1 MHLHK
6 GVIVDTSRDFVF
18 QSPTFDFVLGA
29 GRNIPQPTEEECTHI
44 LLALTEE
51 LSRSGVLR
59 DIIGNR
65 PIFRSDA
72 NSGIWELE
80 KGLEEWRDKY
90 QGARALEV
98 VSWSESSILAGT
110 SAETCKIYVGIKGR
124 TPYWFF
130 LRFYNHRSAQSGTI
144 ECYEMDEDSMI
155 RIFSAYRWAQSVSGL
170 PRRIL
175 AELVELVDKTLKDKQ
190 ERVEKMRG
198 SLSKLREVSARL
210 DSAEYDKTTSRGD
223 GIEN

>member
-1 MHLHK
+1 M
-6 GVIVDTSRDFVF
+6 DTSRDFVF

-29 GRNIPQPTEEECTHI
+29 GRDIPQPTEEECTHV
-44 LLALTEE
+44 LLALTDE

-65 PIFRSDA
+65 PIFRSES

-80 KGLEEWRDKY
+80 TGLEEWKGQY

-98 VSWSESSILAGT
+98 ISWSENSLQGGAN
-110 SAETCKIYVGIKGR
+110 AETCKVYVGIKGR

-130 LRFYNHRSAQSGTI
+130 LRFHNHRSVQSGTV

-155 RIFSAYRWAQSVSGL
+155 RIFSAYRWARSASGL

-175 AELVELVDKTLKDKQ
+175 AELVDLVDKALKERL

-198 SLSKLREVSARL
+198 SLSRLREVSTRL
-210 DSAEYDKTTSRGD
+210 DSAEYDKNTSRGD
-223 GIEN
+223 GIED